1 MNMSVWSCR
10 ITVVAI
16 IALALSACAPEIGS
30 ERWCNNLKEKP
41 KSDWSMNEATNYTKH
56 CLFK

>member
-1 MNMSVWSCR
+1 MNLSALSCR
-10 ITVVAI
+10 IALITL
-16 IALALSACAPEIGS
+16 IALPLSACAPEIGS

-41 KSDWSMNEATNYTKH
+41 KSDWSMNEAANFTKH

>member
-1 MNMSVWSCR
+1 MNISVLSCR
-10 ITVVAI
+10 ITLVAVVV
-16 IALALSACAPEIGS
+16 LSLSACAPEIGS

-56 CLFK
+56 CIFK

>member
-1 MNMSVWSCR
+1 MNMSVLSYR
-10 ITVVAI
+10 IPLVAVA
-16 IALALSACAPEIGS
+16 ALSLSACAPEIGS